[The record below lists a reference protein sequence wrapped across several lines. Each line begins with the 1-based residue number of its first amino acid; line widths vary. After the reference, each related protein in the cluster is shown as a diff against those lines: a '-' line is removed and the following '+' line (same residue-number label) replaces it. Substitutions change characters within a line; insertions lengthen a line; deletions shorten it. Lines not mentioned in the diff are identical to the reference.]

1 MTRRSIKKIIL
12 PNLPYLFIALFAT
25 KLPQAWRLA
34 AGADASEKLLHL
46 LGSLAGA
53 FRSPLPSFHPLAV
66 YKRQTAVAVLAG
78 CIMPP
83 NLFGHTMSGLHIRQA
98 AVAGVASSR
107 DPFHEL

>member
-1 MTRRSIKKIIL
+1 MKRRSIKKIIL

-53 FRSPLPSFHPLAV
+53 FRSPFPSFHPLDLLCYAPC
-66 YKRQTAVAVLAG
+66 G
-78 CIMPP
+78 
-83 NLFGHTMSGLHIRQA
+83 GLHQSKAFTRY
-98 AVAGVASSR
+98 G
-107 DPFHEL
+107 DT

>member
-1 MTRRSIKKIIL
+1 MKRRSIKKIIL

-53 FRSPLPSFHPLAV
+53 FRSPFPSFHPLDLCFGIMIAAVIRLAV
-66 YKRQTAVAVLAG
+66 YLKAKNAKKYRKNVEYGSARWSA
-78 CIMPP
+78 
-83 NLFGHTMSGLHIRQA
+83 
-98 AVAGVASSR
+98 
-107 DPFHEL
+107 